1 MEEFR
6 SEVRDHLKVDP
17 DQWTET
23 FLTPRSP
30 YNVPTFQALTD
41 DELSM
46 VMNGFLDPG
55 ISLVDFDLDS
65 CIGSGDLQG

>member
-6 SEVRDHLKVDP
+6 SEVYGHIKIDP
-17 DQWTET
+17 GRGTEMI
-23 FLTPRSP
+23 LTPQSP
-30 YNVPTFQALTD
+30 YGITTFQGLTD

-55 ISLVDFDLDS
+55 ISLVDF
-65 CIGSGDLQG
+65 